1 MTQATATVATPLLKV
16 SHLHIGFGK
25 AAATKHVVEDLTFEL
40 AKGETLGIVGE
51 SGSGKSMTALSIMG
65 LLPPGGKITQGEI
78 LFQDGEETQDFTQIP
93 EKVYRTYRG
102 KRMGM
107 IFQEPM
113 TSLNPVH
120 RCGEQVAEVL
130 RLHKKLSKQDAKK
143 ETLSWFEKVKLPRIE
158 EIYASYPHQL
168 SGGQKQRVMI
178 AMAMCCHPDI
188 LIADEPTTA
197 LDVTVQEEILRL
209 IIDLQAQF
217 GVAVIFISHD
227 LGVVGSL
234 ADRVMVMYQG
244 QMVEQGDV
252 KQIFVNAQ
260 HPYTRGLLACRPAMG
275 AQPKRLPVLKDF
287 LSEDKAKETRVESKS
302 IRSEGGEAFI
312 RVEHLKTYFPIRNSV
327 FGKTRGYVKAV
338 DDVSFEIQ
346 KGETLGLVGE
356 SGCGKTT
363 LGRSILRLEEP
374 TEGKIYLGETDLL
387 SLSNAEMRQARQR
400 IQMIFQDAFSSL
412 NPRMSI
418 GSAVKEPM
426 TVHRI
431 GASEA
436 ERKER
441 VITLL
446 EKVGLEADH
455 YHRYPHQFSGG
466 QKQRIGIARA
476 LAVNPEFIVCDESV
490 SALDVSVQAQVLNLL
505 KDLQDELNLTYL
517 FISHDFAV
525 INFISDRVFVM
536 NEGKIVEQGRPDQIY
551 QSPQSPYTQTLI
563 QAIPPGSWAEIEKK
577 RKKLGK
583 LQGY

>member
-1 MTQATATVATPLLKV
+1 MTQGTATVATPLLRV

-25 AAATKHVVEDLTFEL
+25 EAQAKPVVKDLTFEL
-40 AKGETLGIVGE
+40 KKGETLGIVGE

-65 LLPPGGKITQGEI
+65 LLPPGGKITQGQI
-78 LFQDGEETQDFTQIP
+78 LFQDGESAQDFTQIP

-130 RLHKKLSKQDAKK
+130 RLHKKLSKQEAKK
-143 ETLSWFEKVKLPRIE
+143 QTLAWFEKVKLPRIE

-209 IIDLQAQF
+209 IIDLQSQF
-217 GVAVIFISHD
+217 GVAVVFISHD

-244 QMVEQGDV
+244 EMVEQGTVND
-252 KQIFVNAQ
+252 IFTQAQ
-260 HPYTRGLLACRPAMG
+260 HPYTQGLLACRPMMG
-275 AQPKRLPVLKDF
+275 PQPKRLPVLKDF
-287 LSEDKAKETRVESKS
+287 LEKEKRDQPSASKTLMA
-302 IRSEGGEAFI
+302 EGGETLI
-312 RVEHLKTYFPIRNSV
+312 KVEHLKTYFPIRNSL
-327 FGKTRGYVKAV
+327 FGKTKGYVKAV
-338 DDVSFEIQ
+338 DDVSFEIK

-363 LGRSILRLEEP
+363 LGRSMLRLVEP
-374 TEGKIYLGETDLL
+374 TEGEIMLGNANLL
-387 SLSNAEMRQARQR
+387 DLSNKEMRLARQR

-412 NPRMSI
+412 NPRMSV
-418 GSAVKEPM
+418 GSAIKEPM

-431 GASEA
+431 GANEQ

-441 VITLL
+441 VIALL
-446 EKVGLEADH
+446 EKVGLSADH
-455 YHRYPHQFSGG
+455 YNRYPHQFSGG
-466 QKQRIGIARA
+466 QKQRVGIARA

-536 NEGKIVEQGRPDQIY
+536 NEGRIVEQGRPDEIY
-551 QSPQSPYTQTLI
+551 LKPQSPYTQMLI
-563 QAIPPGSWAEIEKK
+563 QAIPPGDWKEIEKK

-583 LQGY
+583 N